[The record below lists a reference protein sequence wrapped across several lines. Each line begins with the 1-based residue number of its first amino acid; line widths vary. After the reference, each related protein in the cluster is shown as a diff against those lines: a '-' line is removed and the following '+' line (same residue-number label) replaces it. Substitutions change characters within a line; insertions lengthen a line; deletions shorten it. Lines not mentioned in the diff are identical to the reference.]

1 VFGTRKVITYQ
12 FDANNDHWRM
22 NLPILT
28 NSHRVYTINYLGYGS
43 LNKPDPLDLLAISL
57 YVSETWAKQ
66 VNDFFLDLSLFYSTL
81 LKILWH

>member
-1 VFGTRKVITYQ
+1 MTYQ

-22 NLPILT
+22 NLPILA

-57 YVSETWAKQ
+57 YVSETW
-66 VNDFFLDLSLFYSTL
+66 
-81 LKILWH
+81 